1 MNAEQVGFWTGILF
15 GGFVVGVLCGL
26 LPLILGLKKQRCG
39 LALTSCI
46 SCVVSG
52 LILGLILAVPVSIIF
67 TVVILFLK
75 KPKEQNPI
83 SRFTERN
90 SSMAKRST
98 ASIVIVIIFVVLAL
112 VTVPGFFWYFYRAG
126 TGHAFREIVQTQNL
140 PWDSMTAAQRA
151 PYLSHGKAEGFKCA
165 MLMTFGQ
172 HIPGYLFVF
181 IAIGLLTR
189 SISHG
194 FRVFL
199 RFAFFAVWILG
210 LLFLAFG
217 TGYWGQAL
225 QFPESL
231 GPALIIYLA
240 VATFFGIVI
249 GIGKLIQ
256 RRSTKKAEP
265 PPEQK
270 DLDF

>member
-1 MNAEQVGFWTGILF
+1 MNAEQVGFWIGTLF
-15 GGFVVGVLCGL
+15 GGFVVGALCGL
-26 LPLILGLKKQRCG
+26 LPLIIGLKKQRRG

-67 TVVILFLK
+67 TVVILCLK
-75 KPKEQNPI
+75 KPEEQNPI
-83 SRFTERN
+83 SRLAERN

-98 ASIVIVIIFVVLAL
+98 ASIVLVIIFGVLAV
-112 VTVPGFFWYFYRAG
+112 VTLPGFFRYFYRAG
-126 TGHAFREIVQTQNL
+126 AGHAFLEIVQSQNL

-151 PYLSHGKAEGFKCA
+151 PYQAHGKAEGFKCA

-172 HIPGYLFVF
+172 HIPGYLFGF
-181 IAIGLLTR
+181 ITIGLLTR

-210 LLFLAFG
+210 MLFLAFG

-231 GPALIIYLA
+231 GPAFLIYLVA
-240 VATFFGIVI
+240 VIFFGLIL

-256 RRSTKKAEP
+256 RAIRKPAVQP
-265 PPEQK
+265 PPLGETQE
-270 DLDF
+270 

>member
-1 MNAEQVGFWTGILF
+1 MNARQIVFWTRILL

-26 LPLILGLKKQRCG
+26 LPLIIALKKQRRG
-39 LALTSCI
+39 FALTSFVGCI
-46 SCVVSG
+46 VSG
-52 LILGLILAVPVSIIF
+52 LILGLILAGPVSIIF
-67 TVVILFLK
+67 TVIILCLN
-75 KPKEQNPI
+75 KPEEQNPI
-83 SRFTERN
+83 SRFAERN

-98 ASIVIVIIFVVLAL
+98 ASIVLVIIFGVLAV
-112 VTVPGFFWYFYRAG
+112 VTLPGFFWHCYLAG
-126 TGHAFREIVQTQNL
+126 AGHAISEILQSQTL

-151 PYLSHGKAEGFKCA
+151 PYQAHAKAEGFKCA
-165 MLMTFGQ
+165 VLMTFGQ

-181 IAIGLLTR
+181 ITIGLLTR

-210 LLFLAFG
+210 MVFLAFG
-217 TGYWGQAL
+217 TGYCGQAL
-225 QFPESL
+225 QLPESL

-256 RRSTKKAEP
+256 RRNTKKAEP
-265 PPEQK
+265 P
-270 DLDF
+270 LVATG